1 LSHIVSDFT
10 TSAESGARGR
20 YRLIVAQRTKEIL
33 VIKEFRD
40 FINRGNLVEI
50 AVAFVMGVA
59 FASVV
64 TSLTADIINPIVG
77 KILTV
82 DDLSSWDVAE
92 IRIGAFLVAVLNFL
106 IVALVMFFV
115 VKAHN
120 RLSKRAE
127 EESTPSEEV
136 RLLTEIRDSLQTRLP

>member
-1 LSHIVSDFT
+1 MV
-10 TSAESGARGR
+10 
-20 YRLIVAQRTKEIL
+20 
-33 VIKEFRD
+33 KEFRD
-40 FINRGNLVEI
+40 FINKGNLVEI

-64 TSLTADIINPIVG
+64 TSLTADVINPVVG

-82 DDLSSWDVAE
+82 DDLSSWDVAN

-115 VKAHN
+115 VKAYN
-120 RLSKRAE
+120 RVSKKAE
-127 EESTPSEEV
+127 GESTPSDEV
-136 RLLTEIRDSLQTRLP
+136 KLLTEIRDSLQTRRL

>member
-1 LSHIVSDFT
+1 
-10 TSAESGARGR
+10 
-20 YRLIVAQRTKEIL
+20 

-40 FINRGNLVEI
+40 FINKGNLVEI

-64 TSLTADIINPIVG
+64 TSLTEDIINPIVG

-82 DDLSSWDVAE
+82 DDLSDWIVAG
-92 IRIGAFLVAVLNFL
+92 IGFGAFLVAVLNFL

-120 RLSKRAE
+120 RVSSKAE

-136 RLLTEIRDSLQTRLP
+136 RLLTEIRDELKTGRR

>member
-1 LSHIVSDFT
+1 
-10 TSAESGARGR
+10 
-20 YRLIVAQRTKEIL
+20 

-59 FASVV
+59 FASMV

-82 DDLSSWDVAE
+82 DDLSSWDVAD
-92 IRIGAFLVAVLNFL
+92 IRIGAFLVAALNFL

>member
-1 LSHIVSDFT
+1 LPRAPNPIP
-10 TSAESGARGR
+10 GARGR
-20 YRLIVAQRTKEIL
+20 YRLIVAQRTKEKL

-59 FASVV
+59 FASMV

-115 VKAHN
+115 VKAYN
-120 RLSKRAE
+120 RVSTRAE
-127 EESTPSEEV
+127 EESTASEEV
-136 RLLTEIRDSLQTRLP
+136 RLLTEIRDSLQTDS

>member
-1 LSHIVSDFT
+1 M
-10 TSAESGARGR
+10 
-20 YRLIVAQRTKEIL
+20 

-40 FINRGNLVEI
+40 FINKGNLVEI

-64 TSLTADIINPIVG
+64 TSLTEDVINPIVG

-82 DDLSSWDVAE
+82 DDLSDWVEAG
-92 IRIGAFLVAVLNFL
+92 IGLGAFLVAVLNFL

-115 VKAHN
+115 VKAYN
-120 RLSKRAE
+120 RLSKKAD

-136 RLLTEIRDSLQTRLP
+136 RLLTEIRDELQTRSS